1 VVFFAAVTG
10 TTERLQI
17 ADVVATAVG
26 QGDDVI
32 DRGRRETR

>member
-17 ADVVATAVG
+17 ADVVG